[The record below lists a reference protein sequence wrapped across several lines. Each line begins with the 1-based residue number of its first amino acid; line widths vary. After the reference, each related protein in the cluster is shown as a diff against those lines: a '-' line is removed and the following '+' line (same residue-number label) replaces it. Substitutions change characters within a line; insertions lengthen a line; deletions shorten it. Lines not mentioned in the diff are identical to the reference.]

1 MSFLLISASPE
12 KGLRQV
18 IGQDVPAGTY
28 RISSATAQEWPIPLR
43 IRPDFHANPL
53 QDYSIW
59 KVTQLQYVPSID
71 LPEGYWAIYFDPGVL
86 YHSPALESRWNHI
99 LISYPL
105 PLHHSE
111 QTRQLHVL
119 SAARHIKPPRHE
131 ELLGLTRLGI
141 LRLQTWGF

>member
-1 MSFLLISASPE
+1 MSASPE

-43 IRPDFHANPL
+43 IRPDFHVNPL

-71 LPEGYWAIYFDPGVL
+71 LPEVTGPSIL
-86 YHSPALESRWNHI
+86 ILEYYITHQLWNH
-99 LISYPL
+99 
-105 PLHHSE
+105 
-111 QTRQLHVL
+111 
-119 SAARHIKPPRHE
+119 A
-131 ELLGLTRLGI
+131 GI
-141 LRLQTWGF
+141 IH